1 MEVMHMKSISDYLF
15 ETNAV
20 RVSDPEK
27 PFWYASGTL
36 GPFYVNT
43 HFLLE
48 SEEKANELLALIEKS
63 ASGDRED
70 FLTTLLP
77 FVKKQYETCES
88 YKTVIDLI
96 VKKAE
101 ELDFDFISGGERR
114 DFFFSL
120 MPAYLL
126 GKPHLSIF
134 KDGQTYYS
142 AQVEAK
148 AVKVGEGDLSGKV
161 SLHIADLITEA
172 SSYTNAWI
180 PSIRGVGATITD
192 TIAVI
197 DRLQGGEANLK
208 KEGVNM
214 YTFAKIE
221 LSLFDEA
228 VEKGILSTAQRNMVA
243 HFMENPID
251 YMKAFLVAHPSF
263 IDEQIALGGKP
274 KQRAEMAIARGYVPG
289 RN

>member
-1 MEVMHMKSISDYLF
+1 MKSIADYLF

-36 GPFYVNT
+36 GQFYVNT

-48 SEEKANELLALIEKS
+48 SEQKANELLAMIEEAAS
-63 ASGDRED
+63 ADRTD
-70 FLTTLLP
+70 FLTTILP
-77 FVKKQYETCES
+77 FVKKQYETSES
-88 YKTVIDLI
+88 YKAVIDLI
-96 VKKAE
+96 VSKAK
-101 ELDFDFISGGERR
+101 ELDFDVISGGERR
-114 DFFFSL
+114 DYFFSL

-134 KDGQTYYS
+134 KDGKTYYS
-142 AQVEAK
+142 ENVEEKAVEA
-148 AVKVGEGDLSGKV
+148 AAGDLSGKV

-180 PSIRGVGATITD
+180 PSIRGTGAVIND

-197 DRLQGGEANLK
+197 DRLQGGQANLM

-221 LSLFDEA
+221 LSLFDEG
-228 VEKGILSTAQRNMVA
+228 VKKGILTMAQRDMVA

-251 YMKAFLVAHPSF
+251 YMKVFLTAHPTF

-274 KQRAEMAIARGYVPG
+274 MQRADMAISRGYVPG
-289 RN
+289 RS

>member
-1 MEVMHMKSISDYLF
+1 MKSITDYLF

-43 HFLLE
+43 HFLIE
-48 SEEKANELLALIEKS
+48 SEEKANELLALIEQS
-63 ASGDRED
+63 AAGDRTV
-70 FLTTLLP
+70 FLSTILE
-77 FVKKQYETCES
+77 FVKKQYETSES
-88 YKTVIDLI
+88 YKMVIDLI
-96 VKKAE
+96 VAKAK
-101 ELDFDFISGGERR
+101 ELDFDIISGGERR
-114 DFFFSL
+114 DYFFSL

-134 KDGQTYYS
+134 KDGETYFS
-142 AQVEAK
+142 ENVEKK

-180 PSIRGVGATITD
+180 PSIRGVGAEIKD

-197 DRLQGGEANLK
+197 DRLQGGEANLA

-221 LSLFDEA
+221 LPLFDEG
-228 VEKGILSTAQRNMVA
+228 VEKGILTTAQRDMVA

-251 YMKAFLVAHPSF
+251 YMKAFLVAHPDF
-263 IDEQIALGGKP
+263 IDSQIALGGKP
-274 KQRAEMAIARGYVPG
+274 KQRAEMAISRGYVPG
-289 RN
+289 RS

>member
-1 MEVMHMKSISDYLF
+1 MKTIADYLF

-43 HFLLE
+43 HFLIE
-48 SEEKANELLALIEKS
+48 SEEKANELLALIEE
-63 ASGDRED
+63 AAAGDRTD
-70 FLTTLLP
+70 FLSTILE
-77 FVKKQYETCES
+77 FVKKQYETSES
-88 YKTVIDLI
+88 YKEVIDLI
-96 VKKAE
+96 VSKAK
-101 ELDFDFISGGERR
+101 ELDFDIISGGERR
-114 DFFFSL
+114 DYFFSL

-126 GKPHLSIF
+126 RKPHLSIF
-134 KDGQTYYS
+134 KDGETYFS
-142 AQVEAK
+142 ENVEEK
-148 AVKVGEGDLSGKV
+148 AVKVGEGDLAGKV

-180 PSIRGVGATITD
+180 PSIRGVGAEIKD

-197 DRLQGGEANLK
+197 DRLQGGEANLA

-214 YTFAKIE
+214 YTFAKIK
-221 LSLFDEA
+221 LSLFDEG
-228 VEKGILSTAQRNMVA
+228 VEKGILTQAQRDMVA

-251 YMKAFLVAHPSF
+251 YMKAFLKAHPDF

-274 KQRAEMAIARGYVPG
+274 KQRAEMAISRGYVPG
-289 RN
+289 RS

>member
-1 MEVMHMKSISDYLF
+1 MKSIADYLF

-43 HFLLE
+43 HFLIE
-48 SEEKANELLALIEKS
+48 SEEKANELLALIEE
-63 ASGDRED
+63 AAAGDRTD
-70 FLTTLLP
+70 FLTTILP
-77 FVKKQYETCES
+77 FVKKQYETSES

-96 VKKAE
+96 TAKAKD
-101 ELDFDFISGGERR
+101 LDFDFISGGERR
-114 DFFFSL
+114 DYFFSL

-134 KDGQTYYS
+134 KDGETYYS
-142 AQVEAK
+142 ENVEEK
-148 AVKVGEGDLSGKV
+148 AVKAGEGDLEGKV

-180 PSIRGVGATITD
+180 PSIHGVGAAIND

-197 DRLQGGEANLK
+197 DRLQGGEANLA
-208 KEGVNM
+208 KEGVSM

-221 LSLFDEA
+221 LSLFDEG
-228 VEKGILSTAQRNMVA
+228 VEKGILTTAQRDMVA

-251 YMKAFLVAHPSF
+251 YMKAFLMAHPSF

-274 KQRAEMAIARGYVPG
+274 KQRAEMAISRGYVPG
-289 RN
+289 RS

>member
-1 MEVMHMKSISDYLF
+1 MKSIADYLF

-43 HFLLE
+43 HFLIE
-48 SEEKANELLALIEKS
+48 SEEKANELLALIEE
-63 ASGDRED
+63 AAAGDRTK
-70 FLTTLLP
+70 FLSTILE
-77 FVKKQYETCES
+77 FVKKQYETSES

-96 VKKAE
+96 VSKAK
-101 ELDFDFISGGERR
+101 ELDFDIISGGERR
-114 DFFFSL
+114 DYFFSL

-134 KDGQTYYS
+134 KDGETYFS
-142 AQVEAK
+142 ENVEET

-180 PSIRGVGATITD
+180 PSIRGVGAEIKD

-197 DRLQGGEANLK
+197 DRLQGGEANLA

-221 LSLFDEA
+221 LSLFDEG
-228 VEKGILSTAQRNMVA
+228 VEKGILTQAQRDMVA

-251 YMKAFLVAHPSF
+251 YMKAFLIAHPDF

-274 KQRAEMAIARGYVPG
+274 KQRAEMAISRGYVPG

>member
-1 MEVMHMKSISDYLF
+1 MKTIADYLF
-15 ETNAV
+15 ATHAL

-43 HFLLE
+43 HFLIE
-48 SEEKANELLALIEKS
+48 SEEKANELLEKIEK
-63 ASGDRED
+63 AAAGNREL
-70 FLTTLLP
+70 FLQSILN
-77 FVKKQYETCES
+77 FVKTQYETSES
-88 YKTVIDLI
+88 YKMVIDLI
-96 VKKAE
+96 VAKAK
-101 ELDFDFISGGERR
+101 ELSFDFISGGERR

-134 KDGQTYYS
+134 KDGETWFS
-142 AQVEAK
+142 EEVSGK
-148 AVKVGEGDLSGKV
+148 AVKVEGDVLSGKT

-180 PSIRGVGATITD
+180 PSIRGVGAAITD

-197 DRLQGGEANLK
+197 DRLQGGRENLA

-221 LSLFDEA
+221 LPLFDEA
-228 VEKGILSTAQRNMVA
+228 VEKGILTSAQRDMVA
-243 HFMENPID
+243 HFMESPIG
-251 YMKAFLVAHPSF
+251 YMKAFLEAHPDF
-263 IDEQIALGGKP
+263 IDSQIALGGKP
-274 KQRAEMAIARGYVPG
+274 KQRAELAISRGYVPG
-289 RN
+289 RS

>member
-1 MEVMHMKSISDYLF
+1 MKSIIDYLF

-43 HFLLE
+43 HFLIE
-48 SEEKANELLALIEKS
+48 SEEKANELLALIEES
-63 ASGDRED
+63 AAGDRTK
-70 FLTTLLP
+70 FLSTILE
-77 FVKKQYETCES
+77 FVKKQYETSES

-96 VKKAE
+96 VSKAK
-101 ELDFDFISGGERR
+101 ELDFDIISGGERR
-114 DFFFSL
+114 DYFFSL

-134 KDGQTYYS
+134 KDGETYFS
-142 AQVEAK
+142 ENVDEK
-148 AVKVGEGDLSGKV
+148 AVKVGEGDLAGKV

-180 PSIRGVGATITD
+180 PSIRGVGAEIKD

-197 DRLQGGEANLK
+197 DRLQGGEANLA

-221 LSLFDEA
+221 LSLFDEG
-228 VEKGILSTAQRNMVA
+228 VEKGILTTAQRDMVA

-251 YMKAFLVAHPSF
+251 YMKAFLTAHPDF
-263 IDEQIALGGKP
+263 IDAQIALGGKP
-274 KQRAEMAIARGYVPG
+274 KQRAEMAISRGYVPG
-289 RN
+289 RS

>member
-1 MEVMHMKSISDYLF
+1 MKTIADYLF
-15 ETNAV
+15 ATHAL

-43 HFLLE
+43 HFLIE
-48 SEEKANELLALIEKS
+48 SEEKANELLEKIEK
-63 ASGDRED
+63 AAAGNREL
-70 FLTTLLP
+70 FLQSILD
-77 FVKKQYETCES
+77 FVKTQYETSES
-88 YKTVIDLI
+88 YKMVIDLI
-96 VKKAE
+96 VEKAK
-101 ELDFDFISGGERR
+101 ELSFDFISGGERR

-134 KDGQTYYS
+134 KDGETWFS
-142 AQVEAK
+142 EEVSGK
-148 AVKVGEGDLSGKV
+148 AVKVEGDVLSGKT

-180 PSIRGVGATITD
+180 PSIRGVGAAITD

-197 DRLQGGEANLK
+197 DRLQGGRENLA

-221 LSLFDEA
+221 LPLFDEA
-228 VEKGILSTAQRNMVA
+228 VEKGILTSAQRDMVA
-243 HFMENPID
+243 HFMESPIG
-251 YMKAFLVAHPSF
+251 YMKAFLEAHPDF
-263 IDEQIALGGKP
+263 IDSQIALGGKP
-274 KQRAEMAIARGYVPG
+274 KQRAELAISRGYVPG
-289 RN
+289 RS

>member
-1 MEVMHMKSISDYLF
+1 MKTIADYLF
-15 ETNAV
+15 ATNAV

-48 SEEKANELLALIEKS
+48 SEEKANELLALIEQ
-63 ASGDRED
+63 AAARDRGD
-70 FLTTLLP
+70 FLTTILT
-77 FVKKQYETCES
+77 FVKKQYETSES
-88 YKTVIDLI
+88 YKAVIDLI
-96 VKKAE
+96 TEKAK

-134 KDGQTYYS
+134 KDGETYYS
-142 AQVEAK
+142 ENVEEK
-148 AVKVGEGDLSGKV
+148 AEKVGEGDLLGKV

-180 PSIRGVGATITD
+180 PSIRGVGAKITD

-228 VEKGILSTAQRNMVA
+228 VEKGILTSAQREMVA
-243 HFMENPID
+243 HFMESPID
-251 YMKAFLVAHPSF
+251 YMKAFLIAHPSF

-274 KQRAEMAIARGYVPG
+274 KQRAEMAISRGYVPG

>member
-1 MEVMHMKSISDYLF
+1 MKSIADYLF

-43 HFLLE
+43 HFLIE
-48 SEEKANELLALIEKS
+48 SEKKANELLALIEE
-63 ASGDRED
+63 AAAGDRTK
-70 FLTTLLP
+70 FLSTILE
-77 FVKKQYETCES
+77 FVKKQYETSES
-88 YKTVIDLI
+88 YKTVINLI
-96 VKKAE
+96 VSKAK
-101 ELDFDFISGGERR
+101 ELDFDIISGGERR
-114 DFFFSL
+114 DYFFSL

-134 KDGQTYYS
+134 KDGETYFS
-142 AQVEAK
+142 ENVEET

-180 PSIRGVGATITD
+180 PSIRGVGAEIKD

-197 DRLQGGEANLK
+197 DRLQGGEANLA

-221 LSLFDEA
+221 LSLFDEG
-228 VEKGILSTAQRNMVA
+228 VEKGILTQAQRDMVA

-251 YMKAFLVAHPSF
+251 YMKAFLIAHPDF

-274 KQRAEMAIARGYVPG
+274 KQRAEMAISRGYVPG

>member
-1 MEVMHMKSISDYLF
+1 MKSIADYLF

-43 HFLLE
+43 HFLIE
-48 SEEKANELLALIEKS
+48 SEEKANELLALIEE
-63 ASGDRED
+63 AAAGDRTD
-70 FLTTLLP
+70 FLSTILE
-77 FVKKQYETCES
+77 FVKKQYETSES
-88 YKTVIDLI
+88 YKEVIDLI
-96 VKKAE
+96 VSKAK
-101 ELDFDFISGGERR
+101 ELDFDIISGGERR
-114 DFFFSL
+114 DYFFSL

-134 KDGQTYYS
+134 KDGETYFS
-142 AQVEAK
+142 ENVEEK
-148 AVKVGEGDLSGKV
+148 AVKVGEGDLAGKV

-180 PSIRGVGATITD
+180 PSIRGVGAEIKG

-197 DRLQGGEANLK
+197 DRLQGGEANLA

-221 LSLFDEA
+221 LSLFDEG
-228 VEKGILSTAQRNMVA
+228 VEKGILTQAQRDMVA

-251 YMKAFLVAHPSF
+251 YMKAFLKAHPDF

-274 KQRAEMAIARGYVPG
+274 KQRAEMAISRGYVPG
-289 RN
+289 RS

>member
-1 MEVMHMKSISDYLF
+1 MKSITDYLF

-43 HFLLE
+43 HFLIE

-63 ASGDRED
+63 ASGDRTK
-70 FLTTLLP
+70 FLSTILE
-77 FVKKQYETCES
+77 FVKKQYETSES
-88 YKTVIDLI
+88 YKMVIDLI
-96 VKKAE
+96 VEKAK
-101 ELDFDFISGGERR
+101 ELDFDIISGGERR
-114 DFFFSL
+114 DYFFSL
-120 MPAYLL
+120 MPAYIL
-126 GKPHLSIF
+126 GKSHLSIF
-134 KDGQTYYS
+134 KDGETYFS
-142 AQVEAK
+142 RNVEED

-180 PSIRGVGATITD
+180 PSIRGVGAEIKD

-197 DRLQGGEANLK
+197 DRLQGGEANLAK
-208 KEGVNM
+208 QGVSM

-221 LSLFDEA
+221 LPLFDEG
-228 VEKGILSTAQRNMVA
+228 VNKGILTSAQRDMVA

-251 YMKAFLVAHPSF
+251 YMKAFLTAHPDF

-274 KQRAEMAIARGYVPG
+274 KQRAEMAISRGYVPG
-289 RN
+289 RS

>member
-1 MEVMHMKSISDYLF
+1 MKSIADYLF

-43 HFLLE
+43 HFLIE
-48 SEEKANELLALIEKS
+48 SEEKANELLALIEE
-63 ASGDRED
+63 AAAGDRTD
-70 FLTTLLP
+70 FLTTILP
-77 FVKKQYETCES
+77 FIKKQYETSES
-88 YKTVIDLI
+88 YRTVIDLI
-96 VKKAE
+96 TAKAK

-114 DFFFSL
+114 DYFFSL

-134 KDGQTYYS
+134 KDGETYYS
-142 AQVEAK
+142 ENVEEK
-148 AVKVGEGDLSGKV
+148 AVKAGEGDFAGKV

-180 PSIRGVGATITD
+180 PSIRGVGAAIND

-197 DRLQGGEANLK
+197 DRLQGGEANLA
-208 KEGVNM
+208 KEGVSM

-221 LSLFDEA
+221 LSLFDEG
-228 VEKGILSTAQRNMVA
+228 VEKGILTAAQRDMVA
-243 HFMENPID
+243 HFMDNPID
-251 YMKAFLVAHPSF
+251 YMKAFLMAHPSF

-274 KQRAEMAIARGYVPG
+274 KQRAEMAISRGYVPG
-289 RN
+289 RS

>member
-1 MEVMHMKSISDYLF
+1 MKTIADYLF

-43 HFLLE
+43 HFLIE
-48 SEEKANELLALIEKS
+48 SEEKANELLALIEE
-63 ASGDRED
+63 AAAGDRTD
-70 FLTTLLP
+70 FLSTILE
-77 FVKKQYETCES
+77 FVKKQYETSES
-88 YKTVIDLI
+88 YKEVIDLI
-96 VKKAE
+96 VSKAK
-101 ELDFDFISGGERR
+101 ELDFDIISGGERR
-114 DFFFSL
+114 DYFFSL

-134 KDGQTYYS
+134 KDGETYFS
-142 AQVEAK
+142 ENVEEK
-148 AVKVGEGDLSGKV
+148 AVKVGEGDLAGKV

-180 PSIRGVGATITD
+180 PSIRGVGAEIKD

-197 DRLQGGEANLK
+197 DRLQGGEANLA

-221 LSLFDEA
+221 LSLFDEG
-228 VEKGILSTAQRNMVA
+228 VEKGILTQAQRDMVA
-243 HFMENPID
+243 RFMENPID
-251 YMKAFLVAHPSF
+251 YMKAFLKAHPDF

-274 KQRAEMAIARGYVPG
+274 KQRAEMARA
-289 RN
+289 

>member
-1 MEVMHMKSISDYLF
+1 MKSIIDYLF
-15 ETNAV
+15 ETNAI

-36 GPFYVNT
+36 GPYFVNT
-43 HFLLE
+43 HFLFE
-48 SEEKANELLALIEKS
+48 SEERANELLKLIEGA
-63 ASGDRED
+63 ASSNRED

-77 FVKKQYETCES
+77 LVKKVYETSES

-96 VKKAE
+96 VEKARSLE
-101 ELDFDFISGGERR
+101 YDFISGGERR

-126 GKPHLSIF
+126 KKPHLSIF
-134 KDGQTYYS
+134 KDGETWYS
-142 AQVEAK
+142 ESVEEKASQVADTE
-148 AVKVGEGDLSGKV
+148 LSGKKA
-161 SLHIADLITEA
+161 LHIADLITEA

-180 PSIRGVGATITD
+180 PSLQGVGAGISE

-197 DRLQGGEANLK
+197 DRLQGGEANLAK
-208 KEGVNM
+208 VGVNM

-228 VEKGILSTAQRNMVA
+228 VSKGILTDSQRDMVER
-243 HFMENPID
+243 FMKDPIE
-251 YMKAFLVAHPSF
+251 YMKDYLIAHPNF

-274 KQRAEMAIARGYVPG
+274 QQRAELAISRGYVPG
-289 RN
+289 REK

>member
-1 MEVMHMKSISDYLF
+1 MKSIADYLF

-43 HFLLE
+43 HFLIE
-48 SEEKANELLALIEKS
+48 SEDKANQLLALIEE
-63 ASGDRED
+63 AAAGDRTK
-70 FLTTLLP
+70 FLSTILS
-77 FVKKQYETCES
+77 FVKNQYETSES
-88 YKTVIDLI
+88 YKKVIDLI
-96 VKKAE
+96 VSKAK
-101 ELDFDFISGGERR
+101 ELDFDIISGGERR

-134 KDGQTYYS
+134 KDGETYYS
-142 AQVEAK
+142 ENVEDTAT
-148 AVKVGEGDLSGKV
+148 KVGEGDLSGKV

-180 PSIRGVGATITD
+180 PSIRGAGATIND

-197 DRLQGGEANLK
+197 DRLQGGEANLA

-221 LSLFDEA
+221 LSLFDEG
-228 VEKGILSTAQRNMVA
+228 VEKGILTQAQRDMVA

-251 YMKAFLVAHPSF
+251 YMKAFLSAHPDF

-289 RN
+289 RS